1 MSTGAGSK
9 KLSMMYVKN
18 QNENDP
24 GVPGRVFIGYNEFM
38 KRMAGYKNSTRA
50 PVEEKNKKNKF
61 VFQLCSS
68 SNGIKYHGL
77 FFYHLK
83 PA

>member
-1 MSTGAGSK
+1 
-9 KLSMMYVKN
+9 MYVKN

-50 PVEEKNKKNKF
+50 PVEEKQTNSF
-61 VFQLCSS
+61 APPLM
-68 SNGIKYHGL
+68 
-77 FFYHLK
+77 
-83 PA
+83 A